1 MGGISREREISLK
14 SGSACF
20 KALKNLGYKV
30 KKFDPKFEKYN
41 NIKKKQV
48 DIIFNSLHGE
58 EGEDGYAQ
66 LHFEQLQIPYTHS
79 GVKSSMIAM
88 NKVIS
93 KKIFK
98 INKILTPPHLVLNKN
113 ILNSF
118 IKLKRMLSKNKIS
131 YPVVIKPISEG
142 SSINV
147 FICQNFL
154 SLCRKIKFI
163 SKKYNNFI
171 LEKYIGGKEI
181 QVAVLNDKPLG
192 AIELVPKRK
201 FYDYKAKY
209 NKNANTRHVMPAE
222 ISKKNYDKVL
232 KIASKTHKLFNCRG
246 ITRSDFKFYK
256 NKFYLLEINTQPG
269 MTNLSL
275 VPEIAHYKQISF
287 ESLVNE
293 IVKDADIKK

>member
-1 MGGISREREISLK
+1 MGGISRERKISLK

-246 ITRSDFKFYK
+246 IKTLVSIWS
-256 NKFYLLEINTQPG
+256 YLIR
-269 MTNLSL
+269 
-275 VPEIAHYKQISF
+275 
-287 ESLVNE
+287 
-293 IVKDADIKK
+293 